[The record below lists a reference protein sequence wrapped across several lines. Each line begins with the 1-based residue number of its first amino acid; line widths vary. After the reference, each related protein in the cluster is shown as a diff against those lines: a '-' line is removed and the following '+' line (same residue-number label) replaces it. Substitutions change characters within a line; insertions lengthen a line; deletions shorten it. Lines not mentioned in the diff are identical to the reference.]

1 MTLTHSL
8 TLPAACRPL
17 SPAEADAVLGGADT
31 ATDEGSFTTVL
42 SNIENLNA
50 EMIRHGK
57 PIRERML
64 KLNEIARRQM
74 ELFNSH
80 PTVRKLE
87 AEEHHHIEKPE
98 VNENDDL
105 R

>member
-42 SNIENLNA
+42 S
-50 EMIRHGK
+50 
-57 PIRERML
+57 P
-64 KLNEIARRQM
+64 
-74 ELFNSH
+74 
-80 PTVRKLE
+80 
-87 AEEHHHIEKPE
+87 
-98 VNENDDL
+98 
-105 R
+105 

>member
-42 SNIENLNA
+42 SNIEKVSKVFNY
-50 EMIRHGK
+50 M
-57 PIRERML
+57 
-64 KLNEIARRQM
+64 ARICRIV
-74 ELFNSH
+74 LGGDFSDFVTRWH
-80 PTVRKLE
+80 PMGR
-87 AEEHHHIEKPE
+87 
-98 VNENDDL
+98 
-105 R
+105 

>member
-42 SNIENLNA
+42 SNIEKVSKVFNYMARIFSSTSAMLNNFITIQKKTA
-50 EMIRHGK
+50 SILLGSSTDSTY
-57 PIRERML
+57 
-64 KLNEIARRQM
+64 RR
-74 ELFNSH
+74 SSS
-80 PTVRKLE
+80 TAV
-87 AEEHHHIEKPE
+87 
-98 VNENDDL
+98 
-105 R
+105 

>member
-42 SNIENLNA
+42 SNIE
-50 EMIRHGK
+50 K
-57 PIRERML
+57 S
-64 KLNEIARRQM
+64 ARFSTIWPASFPPPARC
-74 ELFNSH
+74 STTSS
-80 PTVRKLE
+80 PSIT
-87 AEEHHHIEKPE
+87 P
-98 VNENDDL
+98 
-105 R
+105 